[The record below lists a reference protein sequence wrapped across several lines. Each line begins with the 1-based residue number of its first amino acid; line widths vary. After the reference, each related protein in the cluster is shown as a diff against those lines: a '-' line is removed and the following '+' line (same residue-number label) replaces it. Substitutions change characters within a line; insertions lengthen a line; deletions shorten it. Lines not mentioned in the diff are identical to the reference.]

1 MAVVRPTWSV
11 LAGVVAAAPVAIAS
25 AATLDIAMV
34 RVGNAGNGADPLTG
48 LGAVPY
54 EYYIGTT
61 EVTNAQYAAFLNAVD
76 PSGVNPHDLYNPNM
90 TNATGFAVV
99 KGGIDLVPEA
109 VAGSKYAPKQNY
121 ANKPVNYVSFHDAA
135 RFANWLMTGDTE
147 SGFYVFSDTHTL
159 VSQGVHGPETLNGMN
174 WVAITSH
181 DEWYKAAF
189 HRNDGLSGNYYL
201 YPTASDETPVVATA
215 TAVGDIAN
223 PGPNVANYAFG
234 ANWDGT
240 GSLGHFTTVGSAGPE
255 SASPYGTFDQG
266 GNVIEWIDE
275 VTGIYRV
282 TRGGSLWLEAD
293 KLRSD
298 YSSFYNPNTQGSSLG
313 FRISSL
319 QPVSSVPVPPPLA
332 LMTVGLLSLRLRR
345 RAGPVSPTAS

>member
-147 SGFYVFSDTHTL
+147 SNAGALH
-159 VSQGVHGPETLNGMN
+159 
-174 WVAITSH
+174 
-181 DEWYKAAF
+181 
-189 HRNDGLSGNYYL
+189 HRGKRRTGERESVWHVRSG
-201 YPTASDETPVVATA
+201 
-215 TAVGDIAN
+215 GQR
-223 PGPNVANYAFG
+223 
-234 ANWDGT
+234 
-240 GSLGHFTTVGSAGPE
+240 H
-255 SASPYGTFDQG
+255 
-266 GNVIEWIDE
+266 
-275 VTGIYRV
+275 RV
-282 TRGGSLWLEAD
+282 DR
-293 KLRSD
+293 
-298 YSSFYNPNTQGSSLG
+298 
-313 FRISSL
+313 
-319 QPVSSVPVPPPLA
+319 
-332 LMTVGLLSLRLRR
+332 
-345 RAGPVSPTAS
+345 